1 MAEIYQIDSY
11 DIIDRV
17 STFGGTNLM
26 RHSGCNELDKQYL
39 EDQTI
44 DFLGYGIK
52 LLPGQTTTCTNA
64 NVFYYPNNET
74 IFIPAQT
81 QWTVSCFIYE
91 NTLTSENSSDKINST
106 FYRYSSN
113 SSVQV
118 SPSFELNT
126 TGLITYTNK
135 ETSDR
140 NIRGTNFW
148 ISIPSTA
155 TGYII
160 IGPRKIELGKKPT
173 DWTPCPYD
181 LITYD
186 STNQALVFFQ

>member
-1 MAEIYQIDSY
+1 MADIYQIDSY

-26 RHSGCNELDKQYL
+26 RWSGCSELDKQYL
-39 EDQTI
+39 QDQTI

-52 LLPGQTTTCTNA
+52 LLPGQTMTYTSTS
-64 NVFYYPNNET
+64 VFYYPNNET

-81 QWTVSCFIYE
+81 QLIISCFIYE

-106 FYRYSSN
+106 YYQYYSGGQS
-113 SSVQV
+113 QI
-118 SPSFELNT
+118 SPSFALNT
-126 TGLITYTNK
+126 TGLITYKNQDS
-135 ETSDR
+135 SDR
-140 NIRGTNFW
+140 NIKGTNFS

-160 IGPRKIELGKKPT
+160 IGPRKVEIGNKPT

-181 LITYD
+181 LVTYD